1 MIPSVDIR
9 SVLSALLKKH
19 FPYAVY
25 FTNNADAKKGYFSIE
40 IAPKKR
46 MIDRVIYEREIDVM
60 MELVLPPDARGR
72 IDRAKLYE
80 AVDTLDAALL
90 PVLTIGDR
98 HITVQE
104 TRSRIVDEVL
114 HYSFSLDFAD
124 AMPEEPVELMETLFI
139 NGENEHTE
147 EE

>member
-1 MIPSVDIR
+1 MMAAVEIR
-9 SVLSALLKKH
+9 SALSVLLKQH

-25 FTNNADAKKGYFSIE
+25 FTNNASADKGYFHVE
-40 IAPKKR
+40 LAPKKQ
-46 MIDRVIYEREIDVM
+46 MVDRVIYEREIDIM
-60 MELVLPPDARGR
+60 MELVMPPDARGR

-90 PVLTIGDR
+90 PVLKIGDR

-104 TRSRIVDEVL
+104 TSSRIVDEVL

-124 AMPEEPVELMETLFI
+124 AAPEEEIELMGELTI
-139 NGENEHTE
+139 NGRKETE